1 MWAYIARRL
10 VLLVFVLF
18 GVSLLTFTIS
28 HLIPADPARYAA
40 GLEATPEQVE
50 ALRRKLGLDLPPPIQ
65 YVRYITNLLRGD
77 FGFSIATR
85 RPVLEDLKD
94 FLPATLELVVV
105 AYMLTLIGG
114 IVAGVISAT
123 SRGKLS
129 DYLTRIPI
137 IAGSGTPMFWLA
149 LMGQLTLYYSWDLLP
164 YGGRIDM
171 LAYPPPTV
179 SGFFL
184 IDTLLVGDFDLF
196 RQTLIHI
203 AMPAGVLA
211 IGRMAIITR
220 LTRASLL
227 ETLNEDFVRTARSK
241 GLTERI
247 VIYRHTL
254 KVAFIPVL
262 TELGLQFGW
271 MLAGTIV
278 VESIFAWPGIGRYA
292 FHAIQFHD
300 LPAIMGVT
308 LALTLFKVL
317 SNLLVD
323 VFYVVI
329 DPRIRL

>member
-18 GVSLLTFTIS
+18 GVSILTFTIS

-50 ALRRKLGLDLPPPIQ
+50 ALRKELGLDLPPPVQ
-65 YVRYITNLLRGD
+65 YVRYLTNLLRGD
-77 FGFSIATR
+77 LGYSIASR

-94 FLPATLELVVV
+94 YLPATLELVVV
-105 AYMLTLIGG
+105 AYLFTVIGG
-114 IVAGVISAT
+114 VIAGVVSAT
-123 SRGKLS
+123 SRGKIT

-137 IAGSGTPMFWLA
+137 IAGTGTPMFWLA

-164 YGGRIDM
+164 FGGRIDK
-171 LAYPPPTV
+171 LADPPAAA

-184 IDTLLVGDFDLF
+184 IDTLLVGDYDLF
-196 RQTLIHI
+196 RQTLHHI
-203 AMPAGVLA
+203 AMPAVVLA

-220 LTRASLL
+220 LTRASML
-227 ETLNEDFVRTARSK
+227 ETLNNDFVRTARSK

-247 VIYRHTL
+247 VVYRHAL

-278 VESIFAWPGIGRYA
+278 VESVFAWPGLGRYA
-292 FHAIQFHD
+292 FHAIQFQD

-308 LALTLFKVL
+308 LALTFFKVL
-317 SNLLVD
+317 SNLFVD